1 MTMCDPWAQSPK
13 GASFQQFI
21 REYVAEMVVKYL
33 TDDMISKPGY
43 TMCSPTSH
51 SSLTWELSR
60 NAESC
65 PRPLNQNLNFNKIS
79 SAVLEE
85 ALFCESK
92 DQSVQHVILLSAVR
106 LWDPEKRQS
115 KSNASILPTNSPGHG
130 PVTAPLPALLLNI
143 KSWLCLWL

>member
-1 MTMCDPWAQSPK
+1 MCDRRAQSPK

-21 REYVAEMVVKYL
+21 REYVAEMFVKYL

-43 TMCSPTSH
+43 SMCSPTRH

-92 DQSVQHVILLSAVR
+92 GQSVQHVILMSVVR
-106 LWDPEKRQS
+106 L
-115 KSNASILPTNSPGHG
+115 
-130 PVTAPLPALLLNI
+130 
-143 KSWLCLWL
+143 